1 MNNSEPQEPTNLDA
15 PQKRIARILVVD
27 DDETMA
33 KTLTRA
39 LRSQGHDC
47 ESALTPEQGLSMV
60 HENRYDLVLTDL
72 VMPGIDG
79 ISLVRS
85 IKSYDPNIPII
96 LMTGFASV
104 DNAVEAMKAGAFHYL
119 TKPVRLHEL
128 QIFVEK
134 ALASHE
140 MVLEVQELKDKLK
153 GLESQNII
161 VGKSQAMRNVITQ
174 IEQIAPSTATVL
186 ITGETGTGKEMI
198 ANAIHALSHRADKPM
213 VKVNCGALPETL
225 LESELFGHNK
235 GSFTG
240 AYKDQIGRF
249 EMADGGT
256 IFLDEIGEMSP
267 SAQVKLLRVLQE
279 SIFERV
285 GSGKSVQIDVRVIA
299 ATNRELMDEVKNNKF
314 REDLY
319 YRINV
324 FNLKLPPLRERIGD
338 IPRLA
343 QHFIEK
349 YAKKNNKGVIGLGVQ
364 AHQALEAYS
373 WPGNVRE
380 LENVIE
386 HGVILS
392 KGDRVLV
399 DDLPELIRNASAPNE
414 EPTTSAGRIT
424 IPLGYS
430 VVQSEGVVI
439 RKTIEMTKG
448 DKEAAAVILG
458 YSTRTLY
465 RKMKEHHIPL
475 DAGADD

>member
-1 MNNSEPQEPTNLDA
+1 MNNSEEQDATIQDA
-15 PQKRIARILVVD
+15 PQKRKARILVVD

-153 GLESQNII
+153 GLEPQNII

-198 ANAIHALSHRADKPM
+198 ANAIHALSNRADKPM

-240 AYKDQIGRF
+240 AYKDQVGRF

-285 GSGKSVQIDVRVIA
+285 GSGKSIQIDVRVIA
-299 ATNRELMDEVKNNKF
+299 ATNRELMDEVKNTKF

-349 YAKKNNKGVIGLGVQ
+349 YARKNSKDVIGLGVN
-364 AHQALEAYS
+364 AHKALGAYS

-386 HGVILS
+386 HGVILA
-392 KGDRVLV
+392 KGDRVLI
-399 DDLPELIRNASAPNE
+399 DDLPELIRNASAPE
-414 EPTTSAGRIT
+414 EESTTSAGRIT

-465 RKMKEHHIPL
+465 RKMKEHQIPL
-475 DAGADD
+475 DSGADD